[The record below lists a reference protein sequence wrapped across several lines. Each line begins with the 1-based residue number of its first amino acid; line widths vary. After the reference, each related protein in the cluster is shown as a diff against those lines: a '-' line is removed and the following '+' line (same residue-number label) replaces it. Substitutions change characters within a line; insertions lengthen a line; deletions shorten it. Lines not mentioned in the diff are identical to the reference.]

1 MELSQS
7 LTIGLLV
14 PLAAIAIH
22 WLARRW
28 KLPKPPLR
36 STILGTA
43 LFLVFCRIDFSGQ
56 YRYLN
61 ASNELIVS
69 YVVIRYLNWLLIEC
83 CPRLGLFKP
92 VPNIVRDLFFWLI
105 FAVVFLVEIKIYG
118 GLNLVGLLTTS
129 AVLTVVFGLA
139 LQDPLKDFFAG
150 IAIQVDPPFRK
161 GDWIEVGEASGI
173 VLEMNLMDTTIRR
186 SDNSTIT
193 IPNTKVM
200 ADRIRIFV
208 AGEPV
213 GNSFS
218 VSLDY
223 QFPPG
228 QAIQFLA
235 SLIQANPMVLRNPA
249 PRIWIGSYDDFSI
262 RYDIIAFQNEVS
274 TVAKNTLRTEL
285 LSSIWYALEREGRS
299 FPYPVMELS
308 RWKPIQ
314 ATNDPA
320 SLLKEDKIVHLKNS
334 WLFKGLAGDQLDC
347 LVENVRFVRFAPGE
361 VFVRQGDEG
370 STLYQIIRGQVEVLV
385 GTPGKPLKSVAV
397 IGADQILGEMS
408 LLTGE
413 PRAASLRAVDECLL
427 LEVERRDLQPIL
439 NADPK
444 LIEGL
449 AELVADRRAGL
460 EKLSTEE
467 AETRERGIL
476 SMMRQLFA

>member
-22 WLARRW
+22 WLARQW

-43 LFLVFCRIDFSGQ
+43 LFLVFGRIDFTGQ
-56 YRYLN
+56 YFYLN
-61 ASNELIVS
+61 AADELVLS
-69 YVVIRYLNWLLIEC
+69 YVSIRYLTWLVVEC
-83 CPRLGLFKP
+83 APVLGFFKP
-92 VPNIVRDLFFWLI
+92 VPNIVRDLFFWLL
-105 FAVVFLVEIKIYG
+105 FAVVFLVEVKVYG

-161 GDWIEVGEASGI
+161 GDWIEVGEATGI

-186 SDNSTIT
+186 TDNSTIT
-193 IPNTKVM
+193 IPNTKVT

-235 SLIQANPMVLRNPA
+235 SLVQANPMVLRNPA

-262 RYDIIAFQNEVS
+262 RYDIIAFQ
-274 TVAKNTLRTEL
+274 KDR
-285 LSSIWYALEREGRS
+285 
-299 FPYPVMELS
+299 
-308 RWKPIQ
+308 
-314 ATNDPA
+314 
-320 SLLKEDKIVHLKNS
+320 
-334 WLFKGLAGDQLDC
+334 
-347 LVENVRFVRFAPGE
+347 
-361 VFVRQGDEG
+361 
-370 STLYQIIRGQVEVLV
+370 
-385 GTPGKPLKSVAV
+385 KSV
-397 IGADQILGEMS
+397 M
-408 LLTGE
+408 
-413 PRAASLRAVDECLL
+413 
-427 LEVERRDLQPIL
+427 
-439 NADPK
+439 
-444 LIEGL
+444 
-449 AELVADRRAGL
+449 
-460 EKLSTEE
+460 
-467 AETRERGIL
+467 
-476 SMMRQLFA
+476 

>member
-22 WLARRW
+22 WLARQW

-43 LFLVFCRIDFSGQ
+43 LFLVFGRIDFTGQ
-56 YRYLN
+56 YFYLN
-61 ASNELIVS
+61 AADELVLS
-69 YVVIRYLNWLLIEC
+69 YVSIRYLTWLVVEC
-83 CPRLGLFKP
+83 APVLGFFKP
-92 VPNIVRDLFFWLI
+92 VPNIVRDLFFWLL
-105 FAVVFLVEIKIYG
+105 FAVVFLVEVKVYG

-161 GDWIEVGEASGI
+161 GDWIEVGEATGI

-186 SDNSTIT
+186 TDNSTIT
-193 IPNTKVM
+193 IPNTKVT

-235 SLIQANPMVLRNPA
+235 S
-249 PRIWIGSYDDFSI
+249 
-262 RYDIIAFQNEVS
+262 
-274 TVAKNTLRTEL
+274 
-285 LSSIWYALEREGRS
+285 
-299 FPYPVMELS
+299 
-308 RWKPIQ
+308 
-314 ATNDPA
+314 
-320 SLLKEDKIVHLKNS
+320 
-334 WLFKGLAGDQLDC
+334 
-347 LVENVRFVRFAPGE
+347 
-361 VFVRQGDEG
+361 
-370 STLYQIIRGQVEVLV
+370 
-385 GTPGKPLKSVAV
+385 
-397 IGADQILGEMS
+397 
-408 LLTGE
+408 
-413 PRAASLRAVDECLL
+413 
-427 LEVERRDLQPIL
+427 
-439 NADPK
+439 
-444 LIEGL
+444 
-449 AELVADRRAGL
+449 
-460 EKLSTEE
+460 
-467 AETRERGIL
+467 
-476 SMMRQLFA
+476 